1 MSTNWYPGHMKKAT
15 NNIQKLIKVIDFA
28 IVLIDARAPFASIN
42 RDIFGILEGKPV
54 LIIINKIDLCDLA
67 ETKKWLDYYTR
78 TYVRAFLIDCRLKIR
93 DDIVKL
99 LRQITKEKRKKSLS
113 KGIKNPIFKGV
124 VLGVPNV
131 GKSTFINALIGKK
144 QLQAQ
149 NKPGV
154 TKNINTVRIN
164 NEFYLLDTPGILEP
178 KYEDP
183 TNFYKL
189 GIIGSV
195 KEDVLPLETVNKYIF
210 SFLIRYYR
218 QNLSEYYDNIRITND
233 LTYSRFIAYV
243 AKYHVSKLKNDEL
256 NIPEAEKKFFRDFKD
271 AKIVK
276 YTLDRIE

>member
-1 MSTNWYPGHMKKAT
+1 MVIAPIAAKAIANT
-15 NNIQKLIKVIDFA
+15 A
-28 IVLIDARAPFASIN
+28 IAARSFTPFL
-42 RDIFGILEGKPV
+42 FV
-54 LIIINKIDLCDLA
+54 
-67 ETKKWLDYYTR
+67 
-78 TYVRAFLIDCRLKIR
+78 
-93 DDIVKL
+93 
-99 LRQITKEKRKKSLS
+99 
-113 KGIKNPIFKGV
+113 
-124 VLGVPNV
+124 
-131 GKSTFINALIGKK
+131 
-144 QLQAQ
+144 
-149 NKPGV
+149 
-154 TKNINTVRIN
+154 
-164 NEFYLLDTPGILEP
+164 YLLVIWAICTIRWRGATFPRLSAP
-178 KYEDP
+178 NQLFP
-183 TNFYKL
+183 SHFYKL

>member
-15 NNIQKLIKVIDFA
+15 NNIQKLIKAIDFA

-99 LRQITKEKRKKSLS
+99 LRQITKEKRKKALS

-164 NEFYLLDTPGILEP
+164 NEFYLLD
-178 KYEDP
+178 KR
-183 TNFYKL
+183 K
-189 GIIGSV
+189 
-195 KEDVLPLETVNKYIF
+195 
-210 SFLIRYYR
+210 
-218 QNLSEYYDNIRITND
+218 
-233 LTYSRFIAYV
+233 
-243 AKYHVSKLKNDEL
+243 
-256 NIPEAEKKFFRDFKD
+256 
-271 AKIVK
+271 
-276 YTLDRIE
+276 